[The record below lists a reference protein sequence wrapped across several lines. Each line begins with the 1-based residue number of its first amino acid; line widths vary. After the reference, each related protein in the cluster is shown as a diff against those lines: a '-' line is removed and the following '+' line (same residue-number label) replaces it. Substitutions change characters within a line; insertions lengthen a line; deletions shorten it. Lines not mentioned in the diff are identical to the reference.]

1 MEFNRNHY
9 FLVGVII
16 LFLGV
21 EFRQVESFVLT
32 PELTAFLGKR
42 SGHPVAAVSAI
53 TRSILQMDKPVLIT
67 TTVKPP
73 EWLGWCFLSVGAVLV
88 LHSWAM
94 PKPGG

>member
-1 MEFNRNHY
+1 MLN
-9 FLVGVII
+9 
-16 LFLGV
+16 
-21 EFRQVESFVLT
+21 

-42 SGHPVAAVSAI
+42 TGHPVAAVSAV
-53 TRSILQMDKPVLIT
+53 TRSILQMEKPVLIT

-73 EWLGWCFLSVGAVLV
+73 EWLGWCLLSLGAVLV